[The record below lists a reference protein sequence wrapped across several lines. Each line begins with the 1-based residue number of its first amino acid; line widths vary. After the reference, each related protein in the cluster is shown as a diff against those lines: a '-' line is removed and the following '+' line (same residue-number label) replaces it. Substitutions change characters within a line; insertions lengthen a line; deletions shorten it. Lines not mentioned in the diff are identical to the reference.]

1 MIAGT
6 VTRLD
11 TTGREYRRERPR
23 ADSEGPHRPIRI
35 GFVNNMPDA
44 AFEDTFQ
51 QFAALIGSS
60 TSRLPAD
67 ISCYYIPTVPR
78 SAAVLETASV
88 PYEDVECL
96 YDSPPD
102 ALVVTGT
109 EPRCAELSDEPYW
122 DALAGLLRWAESVV
136 PSTLLSCL
144 ASHAAVLAL
153 DGIRRSRLPSKQSG
167 VFNHVVD
174 RVDPLA
180 HGLGSKVAFPHSR
193 LNEIPVSE
201 LRAHQYRLVV
211 SSDRTGWTVAAR
223 ERRGRLL
230 VLLQGHPEYKATTL
244 LKEYRRDVR
253 RFLDGFTAVHPEQP
267 FGYLDRTGVK
277 LLKAFRERC
286 ESSAP
291 PSAEDFPYEAAV
303 EHIRASWD
311 NSSRQLLLNWMAD
324 AQERMALVAT

>member
-109 EPRCAELSDEPYW
+109 EPRCAASPTSPI
-122 DALAGLLRWAESVV
+122 GM
-136 PSTLLSCL
+136 PSPGCCDGRKASSPQLSCL
-144 ASHAAVLAL
+144 AW
-153 DGIRRSRLPSKQSG
+153 RRTRL
-167 VFNHVVD
+167 
-174 RVDPLA
+174 
-180 HGLGSKVAFPHSR
+180 
-193 LNEIPVSE
+193 
-201 LRAHQYRLVV
+201 
-211 SSDRTGWTVAAR
+211 SSLSMG
-223 ERRGRLL
+223 
-230 VLLQGHPEYKATTL
+230 
-244 LKEYRRDVR
+244 
-253 RFLDGFTAVHPEQP
+253 
-267 FGYLDRTGVK
+267 
-277 LLKAFRERC
+277 
-286 ESSAP
+286 
-291 PSAEDFPYEAAV
+291 
-303 EHIRASWD
+303 
-311 NSSRQLLLNWMAD
+311 
-324 AQERMALVAT
+324 